1 MLRGKRICLRP
12 LEAGDAGQLLA
23 WGQDPYYQQTAG
35 FAHYRDL
42 EEARQGVLAYQQRP
56 ASYMICL
63 KSGQAIGLLELY
75 PRDAQSRELGFL
87 LDKKFQ
93 GQGYMTESIR
103 CLLAE
108 VFKNPEIKEVWAGC
122 KSGNLRPQQLL
133 KKLGFKEMYELDYRQ
148 IPPFLDF
155 SAKYY
160 LLKSG
165 E

>member
-1 MLRGKRICLRP
+1 MESERIYLRP
-12 LEAGDAGQLLA
+12 VGPEDADLLLS
-23 WGQDPYYQQTAG
+23 WGQDPYYQETAG
-35 FAHYRDL
+35 FAYYRNL
-42 EEARQGVLAYQQRP
+42 AEAKEGALAYQRRP

-63 KSGQAIGLLELY
+63 KKGQAIGLLELY
-75 PRDAQSRELGFL
+75 PRDGQSRELGFL

-93 GQGYMTESIR
+93 GQGYMTESIN

-108 VFKNPEIKEVWAGC
+108 AFKDPEIKEIWAGC
-122 KSGNLRPQQLL
+122 RSDNLRPQHLL
-133 KKLGFKEMYELDYRQ
+133 QKLGFRQMYEVDYRQ

-160 LLKSG
+160 LLKRS